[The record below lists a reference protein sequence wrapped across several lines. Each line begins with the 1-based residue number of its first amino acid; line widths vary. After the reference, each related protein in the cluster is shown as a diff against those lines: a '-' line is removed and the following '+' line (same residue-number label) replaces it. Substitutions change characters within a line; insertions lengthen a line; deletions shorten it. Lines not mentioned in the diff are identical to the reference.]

1 MKETVQVYKDHCV
14 DHNHLMELAMD
25 LKVHKEESA
34 ENLHDLKINVVR
46 LTENLTGVQEI
57 LKEMK
62 EYNKGQDSEI
72 QDNTKFVYKA
82 IGVVG
87 SLSVI
92 AIMSTPFL
100 WVLRQLLDRG
110 N

>member
-1 MKETVQVYKDHCV
+1 MKEIVQVCKNHCADHS
-14 DHNHLMELAMD
+14 HLVELTMD

-34 ENLHDLKINVVR
+34 ENLHDLKLNVVR

-62 EYNKGQDSEI
+62 VYNKGQDSEI
-72 QDNTKFVYKA
+72 KDNTKFVYKA

-87 SLSVI
+87 SISVI
-92 AIMSTPFL
+92 AAMATPFL
-100 WVLRQLLDRG
+100 WVLRHFIDKG